1 MRFSMKRFIEEF
13 FLYSSQLVVFFIIML
28 FLTPSSAD
36 ALGAYPLLIVAGF
49 LVIQIVLLAGQGHNP
64 ILRFL
69 FSFISPA
76 AYALVRV
83 ISGDFILLDMAN
95 VFLWAAAFYVGLFQ
109 SLAIASHSRGL
120 KRAAETFLAIGAVLV
135 FVFFYFYLDRRLSM
149 TNALN
154 SGSLDLAGYDS
165 ALSIRAFPPA
175 FLRFI
180 KTAQN
185 AFFVYGAATFG
196 LMMLASKV
204 EALSLRSRIVRLFGE
219 TKLQG
224 PSPNPEVSMAQQ
236 AEIAVI
242 SADIWDFS
250 LLVDKLSAKGAVD
263 ILNRYYALWEN
274 LAEKY
279 RGRVV
284 DLTGDS
290 VLVAFGLPAQ
300 AGLQPS
306 PADSKDAAE
315 RAISC
320 ACDFLAELP
329 GLRGDL
335 AAASMPPLGTV
346 GIGVHSG
353 RVIAG
358 DLGLKESRQ
367 LGVFGDAVSVAARLD
382 SLCKEFKQE
391 ILLSQ
396 PVFRQLGLETQSN
409 FVRLGEVL
417 LRNSTQPVPVYGMK

>member
-1 MRFSMKRFIEEF
+1 MKRFVEEF

-28 FLTPSSAD
+28 FLTPSAAD
-36 ALGAYPLLIVAGF
+36 VLGALPLGIVSAF
-49 LVIQIVLLAGQGHNP
+49 LVIQIFLLVGQGHNP

-76 AYALVRV
+76 SYALVRV
-83 ISGDFILLDMAN
+83 IGGDFAPWDMAN
-95 VFLWAAAFYVGLFQ
+95 VFLWTAALYVGLFQ
-109 SLAIASHSRGL
+109 ALAIAARTRWL
-120 KRAAETFLAIGAVLV
+120 KRAMETLLAIGAVLV
-135 FVFFYFYLDRRLSM
+135 FVFFYFYLDRRLAVASLLKQGLLDKEGYEA
-149 TNALN
+149 AL
-154 SGSLDLAGYDS
+154 D
-165 ALSIRAFPPA
+165 IRAFAPA

-180 KTAQN
+180 QSPQN
-185 AFFVYGAATFG
+185 AFFVYGSTTFG

-204 EALSLRSRIVRLFGE
+204 ESLSLRSRIARLFGE
-219 TKLQG
+219 AKLQG

-236 AEIAVI
+236 VEVTVL

-250 LLVDKLSAKGAVD
+250 LLTDKLSAKGAVD
-263 ILNRYYALWEN
+263 ILNRYYALWET

-290 VLVAFGLPAQ
+290 VVIAFGVPAS
-300 AGLQPS
+300 AGQQPS
-306 PADSKDAAE
+306 PADAKDAAE
-315 RAISC
+315 RAIAC
-320 ACDFLAELP
+320 AQDFQAELP

-346 GIGVHSG
+346 GVGIHSG

-367 LGVFGDAVSVAARLD
+367 LGIFGDAVSVAARLD
-382 SLCKEFKQE
+382 SLCKEFTQE
-391 ILLSQ
+391 ILISQ
-396 PVFRQLGLETQSN
+396 PVFRQLSLETQSRLQ
-409 FVRLGEVL
+409 RLGEVL
-417 LRNSTQPVPVYGMK
+417 LRNSTQPVPVYSPK